1 MKNQKRQHHLARR
14 VQVPLLIIF
23 RYARHHHVQSTAIDG
38 IENPH
43 WEGNNRCE
51 TRLEL
56 FLVFLGF
63 LLFVVVP
70 STTATQS
77 DAIEVVM
84 LSR

>member
-1 MKNQKRQHHLARR
+1 MELRIHNGKATIG
-14 VQVPLLIIF
+14 V
-23 RYARHHHVQSTAIDG
+23 
-38 IENPH
+38 
-43 WEGNNRCE
+43 E